1 MEEYK
6 PCAAMAVTQCIYAA
20 LALWSKAVFTGG
32 MSPLVF
38 VVYRQ
43 AVATIVLVPVVIAAN
58 RCMSFLV

>member
-1 MEEYK
+1 
-6 PCAAMAVTQCIYAA
+6 MAVTQCIYAA